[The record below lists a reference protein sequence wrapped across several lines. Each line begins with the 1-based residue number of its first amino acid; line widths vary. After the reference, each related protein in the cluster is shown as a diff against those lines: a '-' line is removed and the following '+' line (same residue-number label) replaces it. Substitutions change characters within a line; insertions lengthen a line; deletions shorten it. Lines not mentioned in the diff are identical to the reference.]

1 MPKIEWDLD
10 CADRNRKAVTHAE
23 GRAISG
29 ISILGV
35 RQVPEIERD
44 LDRADRNVK
53 AVAHAEGRPVLGI
66 SILGAHEVPKIE
78 QNNANTGLVTK
89 WHDMADAARR
99 MRAWKREACN
109 VGVLNA
115 IRRDRN
121 RAALQE
127 RQRQH
132 NVADRALRHAADR
145 AAVKA
150 GSGRRLAESVHAIA
164 QQNDASKQAAARQR
178 KISKLA
184 SMWDGVVDDVKSAG
198 LAKLKGIVCSIADQ
212 TAHALGESLVSI
224 TNPNARN
231 WHHSVQLIGER
242 QRSEWNDAGVHHVD
256 ADSMRHNLQRYVDQM
271 PTALR
276 ALGGKAEDKAATAR
290 LLGAAVQHAVRSQ
303 VSMRTV
309 DVWDEQRFH
318 AVKIPMR
325 IVGAAK
331 GHKTIEAIADTG
343 AGLELAPEDRLSVEI
358 LKDTLQPG
366 RARLMHSASANRLA
380 GWLAGWLAGNRLF
393 IQKQRRGY

>member
-1 MPKIEWDLD
+1 M
-10 CADRNRKAVTHAE
+10 
-23 GRAISG
+23 
-29 ISILGV
+29 
-35 RQVPEIERD
+35 PEIERD

-178 KISKLA
+178 KMSKLA

-242 QRSEWNDAGVHHVD
+242 QRSEWDDAGVHHVD

-331 GHKTIEAIADTG
+331 GHETIEAIADTG

-366 RARLMHSASANRLA
+366 RARLMHSASANQIRSKGGAALQFKLGTLDHVFKQEFQVTA
-380 GWLAGWLAGNRLF
+380 GDATPTILGNKFWALHKAKF
-393 IQKQRRGY
+393 DFEAPVI